1 MPEENKAAQTNETV
15 VEPAKAETEVVVKA
29 ADLEKEV
36 EKTKTEQTEEKN
48 REQARRRREEE
59 REKALE
65 KRELDTA
72 IRITGGI
79 NPYTNEEIEDKEDL
93 EEFYLMKKIEKD
105 GGDPVADYAKAL
117 KAQRKAEKETK
128 EKLSKDVMTK
138 EQAAEDMAKLRAAH
152 PEVTLELLM
161 ADQDFLDYAEGKVGI
176 KPLTTIYEGY
186 LKLTGKVKKVETE
199 EKIIKPS
206 VGSLSNPAKEEPEFY
221 TKTQLDKFT
230 SEELRQMSDKEFKK
244 VEKSREH
251 WIKKK

>member
-1 MPEENKAAQTNETV
+1 MPEEVKAAQTTETV
-15 VEPAKAETEVVVKA
+15 IEPAKVETEVVVKD
-29 ADLEKEV
+29 ADLEK
-36 EKTKTEQTEEKN
+36 KAEQTEEEN
-48 REQARRRREEE
+48 REQARKRRDEE
-59 REKALE
+59 RQTALD

-79 NPYTNEEIEDKEDL
+79 NPYTNEKMEDKEDL

-138 EQAAEDMAKLRAAH
+138 EQAAEDMAKLRVAH
-152 PEVTLELLM
+152 PEITLEKLM

-186 LKLTGKVKKVETE
+186 LKLTGKTKAEVKE
-199 EKIIKPS
+199 EIIKPS

-221 TKTQLDKFT
+221 TKAQLDKFT
-230 SEELRQMSDKEFKK
+230 SEELRKMSDKEFKK